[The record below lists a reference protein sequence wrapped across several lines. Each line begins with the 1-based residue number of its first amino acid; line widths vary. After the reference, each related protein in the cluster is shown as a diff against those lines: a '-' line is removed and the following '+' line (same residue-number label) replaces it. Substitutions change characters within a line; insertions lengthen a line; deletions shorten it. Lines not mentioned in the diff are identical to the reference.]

1 MFKIMITCP
10 VTKQA
15 VETGI
20 KTASRE
26 AFNSNLFKEHIV
38 ICPKCYQTHSW
49 RKQDAFLVSDQNRAN
64 ASLWRP
70 NP

>member
-1 MFKIMITCP
+1 MFKITITCP
-10 VTKQA
+10 VTKQP
-15 VETGI
+15 VETGV

-26 AFNSNLFKEHIV
+26 AFNSNLFKEHVV

-49 RKQDAFLVSDQNRAN
+49 RKEDAFLVADQDRFNV
-64 ASLWRP
+64 SLWRP